1 MEFAVG
7 EEGGALGPI
16 LKSEMPDETDEV
28 GAHELG
34 LAFAF
39 AFAKCR
45 CFSMLLKS
53 PIVNLC
59 NDGGGVAAL
68 AL

>member
-1 MEFAVG
+1 MEFAVR
-7 EEGGALGPI
+7 EEGGELGPI

-34 LAFAF
+34 LAF

-59 NDGGGVAAL
+59 NDGGGVAAA